1 MMWVKI
7 LVLAL
12 EILNEDIILDL
23 EIEADATQSFAE
35 RGTVTITHACEDI
48 PHLDAVASVMVDIN
62 YWDCRQQCK
71 E

>member
-35 RGTVTITHACEDI
+35 RGTVTIDAC
-48 PHLDAVASVMVDIN
+48 L
-62 YWDCRQQCK
+62 
-71 E
+71 